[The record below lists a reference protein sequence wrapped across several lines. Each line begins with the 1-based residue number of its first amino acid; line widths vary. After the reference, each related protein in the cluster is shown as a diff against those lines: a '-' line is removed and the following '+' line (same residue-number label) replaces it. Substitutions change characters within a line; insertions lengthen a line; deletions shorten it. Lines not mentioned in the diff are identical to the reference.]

1 MLNKLEP
8 KPRLIFGRN
17 SKKKNMSSIFQNSN
31 ISVCYINSNKKHKI
45 CKLDMNILTILGSI
59 VGKKICSKKKE
70 NDNRKDVL
78 GNFSNCRMNV
88 LINF

>member
-1 MLNKLEP
+1 
-8 KPRLIFGRN
+8 
-17 SKKKNMSSIFQNSN
+17 
-31 ISVCYINSNKKHKI
+31 
-45 CKLDMNILTILGSI
+45 MNILTILGSI